1 MEKSAV
7 NSYRAEVERV
17 IAVHHARL
25 EMGLS
30 RAREQEAFVRRV
42 ADVLMRHR
50 VAFTWGLDTDFDAV
64 FRLADD
70 VTGEEPLLQTLFA
83 GCLLARTPDG
93 FVLGD
98 ARQEYIQVRFKGG
111 VNEL

>member
-1 MEKSAV
+1 MGRLAV
-7 NSYRAEVERV
+7 NSYRSEVERV

-30 RAREQEAFVRRV
+30 RAREQEVFVRRV
-42 ADVLMRHR
+42 ADVLTRHR
-50 VAFTWGLDTDFDAV
+50 VPFAWGLDTDFDAV

-70 VTGEEPLLQTLFA
+70 VTGEETLLQTLFA

-93 FVLGD
+93 FVLVD
-98 ARQEYIQVRFKGG
+98 ARHEYIQVRFEGSGK
-111 VNEL
+111 